1 MMGDDVENLIEMEVR
16 TLSDE
21 EAMYVWAAE
30 NKINKE
36 ALDKLVKDGFTSMD
50 ALRLVDQE
58 DLHKSKLPRGQQK
71 LILACVQK
79 YNAAHAQAEQAQP
92 CDMTIQMEAGLLRDV
107 TMSRRENPQSQQR
120 LAGQHVDAAQTQGAT
135 QVTSLAGG
143 NGIEQHGVQT
153 PMNPGSET
161 VDPYVAAVLQQFQSG
176 QAQARVAGA
185 ERLPNNDL
193 LGGLGILPQ
202 NVTHV
207 NSGETHTPPTNANS
221 NSASPSVGNN
231 TLFSNQQC

>member
-1 MMGDDVENLIEMEVR
+1 M
-16 TLSDE
+16 
-21 EAMYVWAAE
+21 
-30 NKINKE
+30 
-36 ALDKLVKDGFTSMD
+36 
-50 ALRLVDQE
+50 
-58 DLHKSKLPRGQQK
+58 
-71 LILACVQK
+71 
-79 YNAAHAQAEQAQP
+79 
-92 CDMTIQMEAGLLRDV
+92 
-107 TMSRRENPQSQQR
+107 
-120 LAGQHVDAAQTQGAT
+120 QGGT
-135 QVTSLAGG
+135 QVTSLVGG

-193 LGGLGILPQ
+193 LSGLGILPQ

-231 TLFSNQQC
+231 TSFSNQQSWKDPQIYLSAEAVGKSTPNYYEITDFVSGHVEEEVVVGGNGSQQVIIKSGPRLPKLEAISLAQWSVANLAILYKLFGEGRLDLTGILDYLSYTTKICQLVQRFNLISVLVYDREYRKL